1 MALKVLRSIVYNIQ
15 AAPFVTIMVEETTDV
30 ANKEQLVL
38 CLRWVDDNLETHE
51 DFIGMHEIS
60 STSAD
65 TIVHTIKDVMLR
77 LNLTFTKLRGQ
88 CYDGAAC
95 MAGHK
100 QGVAK
105 QICDEE
111 PRALY
116 THCYMATLLIWL

>member
-1 MALKVLRSIVYNIQ
+1 
-15 AAPFVTIMVEETTDV
+15 
-30 ANKEQLVL
+30 
-38 CLRWVDDNLETHE
+38 
-51 DFIGMHEIS
+51 MHEIS

-77 LNLTFTKLRGQ
+77 LNLTFTKFQGQ

-95 MAGHK
+95 MAGHE

-111 PRALY
+111 PIALY
-116 THCYMATLLIWL
+116 TNCYGHSLDLAVANTIKQRAVVGRTFDFVMKSQNWLRNPLVGRQL